1 MTMPHERTRALR
13 WSWDLLQ
20 SLASADS
27 ELTPEL
33 RAKAAQLLA
42 HHPSAKDLHEWG
54 RDWNSGIGIEAA
66 DVRRSDFPEDLQR
79 ERPTRDQYVAA
90 INETFNFVQG
100 LQWQS
105 AIPLNEERRRE
116 ILYVLRHHPGDPAEQ
131 GAVDHHLRK
140 LEREALEKKD

>member
-33 RAKAAQLLA
+33 RAQAVQLLA
-42 HHPSAKDLHEWG
+42 HHPSPKDLREWG

-66 DVRRSDFPEDLQR
+66 NVRRSDYPEDIPR
-79 ERPTRDQYVAA
+79 ERPTRDQYVSAV
-90 INETFNFVQG
+90 NDTFNFVRI

-105 AIPLNEERRRE
+105 IIPLSEERRRE
-116 ILYVLRHHPGDPAEQ
+116 ILYVLRHHPGDPMEQ
-131 GAVDHHLRK
+131 GAVEQHLRY
-140 LEREALEKKD
+140 LEEALEKK